1 MKLTQ
6 EQLDIINFD
15 LKPKEMLKT
24 LAYAGAGKTSTLV
37 QVAIK
42 YAGKSILYLAY
53 NKSVKEDAVTK
64 FPFNV
69 DVETIH
75 SLAYRHIGYKFREQ
89 LDACYG
95 NLKTWDIA
103 KFYRITTYEA
113 ARLNA
118 SLELFCNSADPYP
131 TVEHIVPDDLQRFD
145 IDKYTVGMVAKLRI
159 LWEDVTNGRC
169 GMSHSIYLKMF
180 QLAGVNLGYDIVLLD
195 EAQDTNPVTLAIF
208 NYQVENGAIGFLVGD
223 PYQQIYSWR
232 GAVDAMSQVQAPTLR
247 LSQSFRFG
255 PDIAAFASTML
266 NRCFGEKVPLS
277 GRIDLASGVRSGAD
291 LALPLTVICRT
302 NAGLVH
308 SAYNNANAGR
318 MIAVNG
324 RDAFQETLKLITD
337 IHHLQTGNRSAIDAR
352 KISMHKD
359 FASLEKN
366 VKESLDVELQTKVNI
381 AKQYATTWPEVK
393 EAILHMQV
401 APSNAEVFLTTT
413 HKSKGLEWP
422 NVTIGS
428 DFKALHKYSDGGMP
442 LLCKILKTPTQND
455 GEVHAEE
462 VNLLYV
468 ACTRAQSELNINDD
482 LNNFCNNYVAKETDS
497 L

>member
-1 MKLTQ
+1 MTPTQ
-6 EQLDIINFD
+6 EQIDIITFPIKGGEI
-15 LKPKEMLKT
+15 LKV
-24 LAYAGAGKTSTLV
+24 LAYAGTGKTSTLV
-37 QVAIK
+37 QVAIR
-42 YAGKSILYLAY
+42 YAGMSILYLAY
-53 NKSVKEDAVTK
+53 NKSVKDDAIMK

-89 LDACYG
+89 LDQG
-95 NLKTWDIA
+95 LKTWDIA
-103 KFYRITTYEA
+103 KIYRITTYEA

-118 SLELFCNSADPYP
+118 SLEAFCNSADEYP
-131 TVEHIVPDDLQRFD
+131 SDIHIAPDDLERFD
-145 IDKYTVGMVAKLRI
+145 IDKYTVGMVAKLRA
-159 LWEDVTNGRC
+159 LWQDVTEGRC
-169 GMSHSIYLKMF
+169 GMTHSVYLKMF
-180 QLAGVNLGYDIVLLD
+180 QLAGFNLGYDIVLLD

-208 NYQVENGAIGFLVGD
+208 KYQVNCGAVGYLVGD

-232 GAVDAMSQVQAPTLR
+232 GAVDAMSQVEAPTLR

-266 NRCFGEKVPLS
+266 KRCFGEKVPLS

-291 LALPLTVICRT
+291 LGLPFTVICRT

-308 SAYNNANAGR
+308 AAYNNANAGR

-324 RDAFQETLKLITD
+324 KDAFMDTLRLITD

-359 FASLEKN
+359 FASLEKS
-366 VKESLDVELQTKVNI
+366 VKETLDVELQTKVNI

-422 NVTIGS
+422 NVTIGA
-428 DFKALHKYSDGGMP
+428 DFKPLHRVADEGGMP

-468 ACTRAQSELNINDD
+468 ACTRAQSQLNINDD
-482 LNNFCNNYVAKETDS
+482 LQNFCNNYVAEENDT